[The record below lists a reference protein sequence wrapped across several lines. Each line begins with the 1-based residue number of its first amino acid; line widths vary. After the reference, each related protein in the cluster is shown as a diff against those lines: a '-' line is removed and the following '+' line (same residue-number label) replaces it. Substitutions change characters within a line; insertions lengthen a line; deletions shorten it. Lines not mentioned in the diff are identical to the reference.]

1 MTALTSKKIISKI
14 TDKGKLELSIQTE
27 TVPELNDDEVL
38 VKVEA
43 SPINPSDLGLLLG
56 PADVNSLQVDG
67 SGDDITAIMDIPQ
80 AIIKLVEPRFNKALA
95 VGNEGAGVVQEAG
108 KNAQDLIGKVV
119 GVAGGSMYSQYR
131 CVPAS
136 SCLVMNEGTSPSEA
150 ASCFVNPLTALGMVE
165 TMKLEGHTG
174 LVHTAAASNLGKML
188 VKICVSD
195 GVPLVNIVRNEDHQ
209 RMLQS
214 LGATHVCN
222 SSSPE
227 FMNDLVQALVDT
239 GATLAFDAIGGGKLS
254 GQILTAMEIA
264 ANKSSTEHSIY
275 GSMTYKQVYIYGGLD
290 RSPTTLNRAYGMSW
304 GIGGWLLTPFMGK
317 IGNEKLQILRQRVAD
332 EIKTTFESNYLE
344 EVSLEEVLQPEAIL
358 RYSKQATGEKF
369 LINPHK

>member
-1 MTALTSKKIISKI
+1 
-14 TDKGKLELSIQTE
+14 
-27 TVPELNDDEVL
+27 
-38 VKVEA
+38 
-43 SPINPSDLGLLLG
+43 
-56 PADVNSLQVDG
+56 
-67 SGDDITAIMDIPQ
+67 
-80 AIIKLVEPRFNKALA
+80 
-95 VGNEGAGVVQEAG
+95 
-108 KNAQDLIGKVV
+108 
-119 GVAGGSMYSQYR
+119 
-131 CVPAS
+131 
-136 SCLVMNEGTSPSEA
+136 
-150 ASCFVNPLTALGMVE
+150 
-165 TMKLEGHTG
+165 
-174 LVHTAAASNLGKML
+174 ML